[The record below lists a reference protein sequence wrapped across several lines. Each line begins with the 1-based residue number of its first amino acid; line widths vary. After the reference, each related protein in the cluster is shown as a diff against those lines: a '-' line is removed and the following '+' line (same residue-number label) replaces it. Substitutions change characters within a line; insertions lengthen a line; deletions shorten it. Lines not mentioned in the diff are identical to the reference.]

1 MIRFFCSFYKFCFF
15 DTCFMY
21 IDTHAHLDFPEFR
34 DDFDAVLERLKAAN
48 VVKIIN
54 VGVDLSSSERYAEW
68 SKQYDWMYAAIG
80 LHPSETAIFTDF
92 TDDILS
98 KFRELTSSFSKVVA
112 IGEIG
117 LDYYRHR
124 VPKEQQKEAFRKQ
137 LRLARELQKP
147 VIIHCRDA
155 YEDVYAILVEEKM
168 QDVVFHCFT
177 GSLEFARQVW
187 DKGWMTSFTGIVTY
201 PNALT
206 LHEVVRAVP
215 LDRCMVETDCPFLA
229 PQRYRGKR
237 NEPAYV
243 VEVVQKIAEL
253 KNSPLEVVAKAAYE
267 NSLRFFGL

>member
-15 DTCFMY
+15 DKFFMY

-48 VVKIIN
+48 VVKAIN
-54 VGVDLSSSERYAEW
+54 VGVDLPSSQRYAQW

-80 LHPSETAIFTDF
+80 IHPSETAIFTH
-92 TDDILS
+92 DIFS
-98 KFRELTSSFSKVVA
+98 KFHEIASSFSKVVA

-117 LDYYRHR
+117 LDYYRNR

-137 LRLARELQKP
+137 LRFAKEIRKP

-177 GSLEFARQVW
+177 GSLEFASRVW

-215 LDRCMVETDCPFLA
+215 LDRFLVETDCPFLA
-229 PQRYRGKR
+229 PQRYRGQR
-237 NEPAYV
+237 NEPSYV
-243 VEVVQKIAEL
+243 VEVVEKIAEL
-253 KNSPLEVVAKAAYE
+253 INSPLEVVAKSAYE
-267 NSLRFFGL
+267 NSLRFFGM